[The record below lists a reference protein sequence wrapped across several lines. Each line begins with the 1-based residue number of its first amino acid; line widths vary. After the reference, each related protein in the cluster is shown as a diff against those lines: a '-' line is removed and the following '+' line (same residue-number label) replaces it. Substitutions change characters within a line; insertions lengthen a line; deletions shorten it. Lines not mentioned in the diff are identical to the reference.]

1 MIVNTSWQKENEYSC
16 PARPAEKHE
25 TREKGSCGRGGGRE
39 HNFAGTQTNTT
50 QYNNFY

>member
-1 MIVNTSWQKENEYSC
+1 MINVARLIMNTRVPLVPQKDT
-16 PARPAEKHE
+16 RPEKKGAVVGVE
-25 TREKGSCGRGGGRE
+25 EKE